1 MTEARE
7 YIYPG
12 RFDQV
17 VELCGLVAVEAEKV
31 GFTDDEIFRIEL
43 ACDEACTNI
52 IQHAYGAED
61 EGEIRLILQQT
72 ENAFIII
79 LRDKGRAFDPDEV
92 PKPNIP
98 SNPNNIDELTIGG
111 LGIHFIRN
119 IMDEISFSV
128 DRSGHNK
135 LVMVKYLSRSAKKWV
150 SGAKICPNR

>member
-1 MTEARE
+1 MTEERE
-7 YIYPG
+7 YFYPG
-12 RFDQV
+12 RYDQV
-17 VELCGLVAVEAEKV
+17 AELCGLVAAEAEKV

-61 EGEIRLILQQT
+61 EGEIRVILQHT
-72 ENAFIII
+72 ENALIII

-98 SNPNNIDELTIGG
+98 SDPNNIDELTIGG
-111 LGIHFIRN
+111 LGIHFMRN

-128 DRSGHNK
+128 DGSGHNK
-135 LVMVKYLSRSAKKWV
+135 LIMVKYLTRSIKK
-150 SGAKICPNR
+150 